1 MVILSDEKNSKL
13 AKKICPRNSKLKNSV
28 VLCYINYFRR
38 VMEQRMLKM
47 NTNIYSYSETSDGQS
62 SDLYLLMLESLM
74 LFVTY
79 KPLMLSVVML
89 NVVVPI

>member
-13 AKKICPRNSKLKNSV
+13 AKKICPRNSELKNS

-62 SDLYLLMLESLM
+62 SDLYLLMLVSLM

>member
-13 AKKICPRNSKLKNSV
+13 AKKICPRNSELKNS

-62 SDLYLLMLESLM
+62 YDLYLLMLVSLM